1 MKYTIIPSGFKESL
15 SAGEVGYAIEKGIR
29 NVVPNE
35 DIQVIPMVDGGEGF
49 VETMIKVK
57 KGYKIETEVTGP
69 VGEPISSF
77 FGIFKEKGQTIAV
90 IEMAA
95 IAGLRHVPQHQRNPL
110 YTTTYGVGETLIK
123 ALDYGVD
130 RILIGCGDSGTSDG
144 GIGMAQAIGVKLY
157 DHQQN
162 RIHIQGGAD
171 IHKIAEMDLSQI
183 DSRLQEMQ
191 IDVAVNWTNVLC
203 GEHGV
208 ARVFGPQKGATPEEV
223 EHLSMNLEHL
233 ATLIERQT
241 GKNLRTVEGSGASG
255 GLGAGLMAF
264 AHAQLHPRFDII
276 MDYINVEEA
285 IAQSDI
291 VITAEGCIDYQTPN
305 GKIPSEVARIAKNY
319 DKPVIAFA
327 GTIGTNAKINYQSG
341 IDAFSSIIPCPAT
354 LENAIEDAEK
364 WLEGSAESA
373 IRYISIGMSMSQ
385 SIQDEDN
392 DDVFQDEK
400 VAVHDAS

>member
-208 ARVFGPQKGATPEEV
+208 A
-223 EHLSMNLEHL
+223 
-233 ATLIERQT
+233 
-241 GKNLRTVEGSGASG
+241 
-255 GLGAGLMAF
+255 
-264 AHAQLHPRFDII
+264 
-276 MDYINVEEA
+276 
-285 IAQSDI
+285 
-291 VITAEGCIDYQTPN
+291 
-305 GKIPSEVARIAKNY
+305 
-319 DKPVIAFA
+319 
-327 GTIGTNAKINYQSG
+327 
-341 IDAFSSIIPCPAT
+341 
-354 LENAIEDAEK
+354 
-364 WLEGSAESA
+364 
-373 IRYISIGMSMSQ
+373 
-385 SIQDEDN
+385 
-392 DDVFQDEK
+392 
-400 VAVHDAS
+400 